1 MGVSV
6 QKLIELD
13 YGEAQAIIRV
23 AEALDSGSL
32 NPDMPVTTARAITAA
47 IYGPSPSRANV
58 LAVGDLLDKLG
69 AFGKGHGAA
78 PHARRMADVV
88 ARVRAHEE
96 QARAVK
102 QIPLVLR
109 G

>member
-1 MGVSV
+1 ME
-6 QKLIELD
+6 KLIDLD
-13 YGEAQAIIRV
+13 FPSAQAVLLIV
-23 AEALDSGSL
+23 SALDNGGL
-32 NPDMPVTTARAITAA
+32 NPDAPNTTARAITAA

-88 ARVRAHEE
+88 RSVREHEAG
-96 QARAVK
+96 ARAVK
-102 QIPLVLR
+102 QMPLSLR
-109 G
+109 

>member
-1 MGVSV
+1 MV

-23 AEALDSGSL
+23 AEALDNGGL
-32 NPDMPVTTARAITAA
+32 NPDAPNTTARAVAA
-47 IYGPSPSRANV
+47 VIHGSSPSRADV
-58 LAVGDLLDKLG
+58 LATGDLLDKLG